1 MAYSESVGT
10 GLFEV
15 YLAKIVAKK
24 EFNELLS
31 LGWTISKKF
40 MPLNSSEV
48 YPVRFEKKVLWKT
61 ILSSCTM
68 YIPLPAFSIM
78 AFT

>member
-24 EFNELLS
+24 EFNELFI
-31 LGWTISKKF
+31 LGMDNF
-40 MPLNSSEV
+40 Q
-48 YPVRFEKKVLWKT
+48 KVHA
-61 ILSSCTM
+61 
-68 YIPLPAFSIM
+68 P
-78 AFT
+78 